1 MIFFRHNLLIG
12 LHNVMWHTWLAECF
26 TLKTSYLLIQ
36 LLFYASFFVGFTLSK
51 RWFFNFGFLIF
62 RQELFY
68 LLKDEKEAR
77 FQFRSVQKDWASK
90 TSRGMHSSKFCLDI
104 ASDTPSSNRLI
115 DAIASHC
122 VPVIISDDIEFPY
135 EDVIDYSQ
143 FCISVRTS
151 NVVREKFLV
160 NLISSIK
167 NDEWTRMWKRLKEV
181 ENFWVPISIKGRW
194 CNSNNMASCCEKR
207 QCLWWLVV
215 KGCCKFSAMPLI
227 SLPCGTFLRWHG

>member
-36 LLFYASFFVGFTLSK
+36 LLFYYSFFVGFTLSK
-51 RWFFNFGFLIF
+51 PWFFNFGFLIF

-151 NVVREKFLV
+151 NVVREKFLL
-160 NLISSIK
+160 NLITSIK

-181 ENFWVPISIKGRW
+181 ENFSEFQYPSREGDVIQMIWQVVVRKG
-194 CNSNNMASCCEKR
+194 
-207 QCLWWLVV
+207 
-215 KGCCKFSAMPLI
+215 PLMI
-227 SLPCGTFLRWHG
+227 GH

>member
-1 MIFFRHNLLIG
+1 
-12 LHNVMWHTWLAECF
+12 
-26 TLKTSYLLIQ
+26 
-36 LLFYASFFVGFTLSK
+36 
-51 RWFFNFGFLIF
+51 
-62 RQELFY
+62 
-68 LLKDEKEAR
+68 
-77 FQFRSVQKDWASK
+77 
-90 TSRGMHSSKFCLDI
+90 MHSSKFCLDI

-181 ENFWVPISIKGRW
+181 ENF
-194 CNSNNMASCCEKR
+194 
-207 QCLWWLVV
+207 
-215 KGCCKFSAMPLI
+215 
-227 SLPCGTFLRWHG
+227 